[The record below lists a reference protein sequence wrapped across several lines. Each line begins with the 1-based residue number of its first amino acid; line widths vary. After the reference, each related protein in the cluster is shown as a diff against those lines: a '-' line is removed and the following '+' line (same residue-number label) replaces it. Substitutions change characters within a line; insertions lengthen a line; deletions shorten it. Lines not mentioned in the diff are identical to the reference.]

1 MSRVAVQCGLRAG
14 PIFQDCPSVAGVVRR
29 GGSSI
34 ASRHTEQQCAVPS
47 GSARRSGVDHF
58 LSSRRKVCV
67 LPSLSPRSNC
77 THVPAQF
84 ELVFQT

>member
-1 MSRVAVQCGLRAG
+1 MIHVRCDLRRSRQQANAYRLKQPFTIVARDG
-14 PIFQDCPSVAGVVRR
+14 PR
-29 GGSSI
+29 G
-34 ASRHTEQQCAVPS
+34 ARQQSAVPS
-47 GSARRSGVDHF
+47 GSARRPGVDHF
-58 LSSRRKVCV
+58 LSWRRKVCV